1 MSLQDELS
9 QNARDPKELAQ
20 EAQKRKDEVAL
31 KSAEQM
37 AKVISNEI
45 KRQMVELVKQ
55 GKYTRE
61 YNKGRV
67 VCYYRIKGNK
77 YLKLK
82 ATSEHNRK
90 NIETARW
97 YQFLVEPK
105 CAMEFNHLWDLL
117 NQWGRENDVQISWV
131 VRSKNF
137 GEVHFPNEGQTA
149 IPPNRWD
156 PFELSVKA
164 VSYFPVDPNYPM
176 DYLTDDEA
184 KDKQRQSE
192 ERSAKRIASLRE
204 KLKKARNQAIVFGIM
219 TGASVILLAA
229 VIWMCFYTEQ
239 LQLGLLLLCCGILAV
254 TGGMTYSCN
263 KDYERIRAELDA
275 ELQAGQK

>member
-20 EAQKRKDEVAL
+20 EEQKRKDEAAL

-37 AKVISNEI
+37 AEVISNEI

-55 GKYTRE
+55 GNYTRE

-67 VCYYRIKGNK
+67 VCYYRIKGNR
-77 YLKLK
+77 YLKLNI
-82 ATSEHNRK
+82 TSHYNHK
-90 NIETARW
+90 HVKTASW
-97 YQFLVEPK
+97 CQFLVKSEL
-105 CAMEFNHLWDLL
+105 AAEFNHLQDLL
-117 NQWGRENDVQISWV
+117 DRWGKENNVQLSWV
-131 VRSKNF
+131 IRGGGV
-137 GEVHFPNEGQTA
+137 GETQFPNEGQTA

-254 TGGMTYSCN
+254 TGGMTYSCD